1 MFTSFQIFFC
11 QQQIE
16 EMVDGVQRD
25 VFRGTQEGRF
35 GFLIAYRLD
44 AAVPLH
50 IVDAEDGLVEGQR
63 HRDGHELAGFV
74 SAELAQVVQ

>member
-1 MFTSFQIFFC
+1 MFTRSRASSRLKKWLN
-11 QQQIE
+11 
-16 EMVDGVQRD
+16 GVQRD

-50 IVDAEDGLVEGQR
+50 VVDAEDGLVEGQR